1 MFSEIQL
8 VDIQLQYIFLAK
20 ILFKFQSQNGLL
32 HLIAQCP
39 FTLRRVFPVLN

>member
-8 VDIQLQYIFLAK
+8 VNIQLQYIFLAK
-20 ILFKFQSQNGLL
+20 RLFQFQRKNGLL